1 MSLSGVALP
10 ETVFRRVPAHAW
22 SWLQRSRDV
31 LSEIGTR
38 LYGEDPPT
46 QLTEELRR
54 LVPVDPFVRDVV
66 LDVIR
71 ERAFH
76 GRPPDRRPHGASW
89 DRGLVWWAAALNGV
103 SPTEFEAATTEPAP
117 AQPRLFG
124 HEPPP
129 PDPRPA
135 PGRPARPPRVSD
147 REALAD
153 SLRSLLAE
161 SDGDHVPAEAI
172 RRLLR
177 QLEP

>member
-1 MSLSGVALP
+1 MALP
-10 ETVFRRVPAHAW
+10 ESAYRRVPAHAW

-31 LSEIGTR
+31 LAEIGAR
-38 LYGEDPPT
+38 LYGEAPPT
-46 QLTEELRR
+46 QLIEELRR
-54 LVPVDPFVRDVV
+54 LVPVDPFVRGVV

-103 SPTEFEAATTEPAP
+103 STTEFEAASAKAPP

-124 HEPPP
+124 QDPPPP
-129 PDPRPA
+129 PDPHPA
-135 PGRPARPPRVSD
+135 PVRPARPPRVGD
-147 REALAD
+147 LQALAD

-161 SDGDHVPAEAI
+161 SDGDQVPAEAI

-177 QLEP
+177 QLEQ